1 MFVIG
6 IPHSA
11 NTYLPKMNIYCTDKG
26 NTTAFFN
33 AAGLANRGDSFF
45 VFICGAK
52 VMNFA

>member
-11 NTYLPKMNIYCTDKG
+11 NTYLDKG

-52 VMNFA
+52 VMNFP